1 MSDHNIY
8 KAMLAIQNE
17 IDAIGKNKTNAQQG
31 FKFRGID
38 DVYNTVHPLLSKYG
52 VFSVPRVT
60 NSKYETYVNA
70 KGNRATSV
78 YLAVEYTFYAE
89 DGSSVVCAVASEGT
103 DYADKATNKA
113 MSFAHKYA
121 ILQIFSIPTDDII
134 DGDADS
140 PRRDG
145 AKTEPL
151 ETQAPPILTETE
163 KEQLR
168 GEFTFRDIEGEI
180 KATTKHETLK
190 ELAADL
196 QRFKSVLSD
205 EEKSFVR
212 DALKSQGEHITDIM
226 SRS

>member
-1 MSDHNIY
+1 MNDHKIY

-38 DVYNTVHPLLSKYG
+38 DVYNTVHPLLSKHG

-89 DGSSVVCAVASEGT
+89 DGSSVICAVASEGT

-140 PRRDG
+140 PNKNG
-145 AKTEPL
+145 VATHKPTP
-151 ETQAPPILTETE
+151 
-163 KEQLR
+163 KEI
-168 GEFTFRDIEGEI
+168 DKAISAA
-180 KATTKHETLK
+180 ATTQELNEIYRKFVEPFYSGDDAQPFIDKLSIRKK
-190 ELAADL
+190 ELLEA
-196 QRFKSVLSD
+196 V
-205 EEKSFVR
+205 
-212 DALKSQGEHITDIM
+212 I
-226 SRS
+226 